1 MEPLILSL
9 ILLAMLALFL
19 KETFPPDVTAL
30 MALSLLIILSNM
42 GLGLQFL
49 TPEEGIAGFANTAV
63 ITVGAMFVIS
73 TGLMRTGA
81 MGYIGDKIISLS
93 GGDPKRVLIL
103 TMCTVAFFSS
113 FVNNTP
119 VVVLFLPILL
129 RVCFRYNLS
138 PSKYLIPL
146 SYASVLGGTC
156 TLIGTSTN
164 ILVSGLAASIGI
176 KHPEYNLHP
185 MGMFELAPVG
195 VTMAILGLL
204 MLALLAHRIL
214 PVRKTVTSTLFDVK
228 QKTFMTEL
236 EIQSTSPCI
245 GRTVGEAILSSY
257 KDLNVLEVIRGE
269 RVIYP
274 PVDKVNLQ
282 QGDIL
287 LTKGTANDIV
297 KVLRDR
303 SAVIASELGMD
314 DVRMTERHFTLA
326 EVVIMPTSEFVAKTI
341 SQVGFKRRYD
351 VNVIAILRK
360 GRHMHIKE
368 QISEVPL
375 AVGDTLLVQGGE
387 DGIAKMRSAENVLL
401 LEGIG
406 ETVFNPRKA
415 PIALAI
421 ISCVVV
427 GATLNIMP
435 IMTLALF
442 GALMTVVT
450 NCITVKEAY
459 KSLDASILVLIACT
473 IALGTAMGNT
483 GTAQLYADFVV
494 SIAKPLGPVA
504 VIGVIFLLTSFI
516 TEFISN
522 NATAVLL
529 TPVAIATGV
538 GLGYQPMPFV
548 MAVLFGA
555 SACYATPIGYQ
566 TNLFVYGPGGYRFVD
581 YLKLGVPMN
590 ILTLAV
596 GTTLI
601 PMVWPLVPLAGR

>member
-1 MEPLILSL
+1 
-9 ILLAMLALFL
+9 
-19 KETFPPDVTAL
+19 
-30 MALSLLIILSNM
+30 
-42 GLGLQFL
+42 
-49 TPEEGIAGFANTAV
+49 
-63 ITVGAMFVIS
+63 
-73 TGLMRTGA
+73 
-81 MGYIGDKIISLS
+81 
-93 GGDPKRVLIL
+93 
-103 TMCTVAFFSS
+103 
-113 FVNNTP
+113 
-119 VVVLFLPILL
+119 
-129 RVCFRYNLS
+129 
-138 PSKYLIPL
+138 
-146 SYASVLGGTC
+146 
-156 TLIGTSTN
+156 
-164 ILVSGLAASIGI
+164 
-176 KHPEYNLHP
+176 
-185 MGMFELAPVG
+185 
-195 VTMAILGLL
+195 
-204 MLALLAHRIL
+204 
-214 PVRKTVTSTLFDVK
+214 
-228 QKTFMTEL
+228 
-236 EIQSTSPCI
+236 
-245 GRTVGEAILSSY
+245 
-257 KDLNVLEVIRGE
+257 
-269 RVIYP
+269 
-274 PVDKVNLQ
+274 
-282 QGDIL
+282 
-287 LTKGTANDIV
+287 
-297 KVLRDR
+297 
-303 SAVIASELGMD
+303 
-314 DVRMTERHFTLA
+314 
-326 EVVIMPTSEFVAKTI
+326 
-341 SQVGFKRRYD
+341 
-351 VNVIAILRK
+351 
-360 GRHMHIKE
+360 MHIKE